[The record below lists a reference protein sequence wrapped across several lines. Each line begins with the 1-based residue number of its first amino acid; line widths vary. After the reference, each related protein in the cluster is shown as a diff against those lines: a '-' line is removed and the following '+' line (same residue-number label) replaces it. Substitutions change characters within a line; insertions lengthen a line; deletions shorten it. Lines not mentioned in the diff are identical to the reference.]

1 MVTRGKARAGGVKKT
16 VVRVRSIVADQGEGS
31 QRNALAFEAA
41 WCAGRKRKAE
51 ESVDENLA
59 EMAATI
65 TELMRVRK
73 QMAEGQRSLLESIKV
88 LMESNKAMAKT
99 IKAQAEVIKA
109 GRSRS

>member
-16 VVRVRSIVADQGEGS
+16 VVRGRSIVAGQGEGS
-31 QRNALAFEAA
+31 QRNTLAFKAA
-41 WCAGRKRKAE
+41 WSAERKRKAE

-73 QMAEGQRSLLESIKV
+73 QMVEGQRSLLESIKV